1 MPLLLTFFVGL
12 TVGGYLFARSLP
24 RSFLALNSCGDQCL
38 RPNDL
43 LGLLASAGIQRTPNW
58 LPFVVAESKTPA
70 ACRGRSGGERP
81 GVRPSVREAPKA
93 AAVRTLGGRPPGRR
107 RYTPLPIALMTRCLR
122 VPTMIE
128 IEYIVKDSKG
138 VERLRTSDK
147 KEADAYDRTLE
158 NAERLAEMLRAD
170 QVVPSLPDAE
180 LEELT
185 IYLARRARDVERILK
200 GKPPEREEPA
210 AEASVPAKQSKAQ
223 ALRVAG

>member
-1 MPLLLTFFVGL
+1 
-12 TVGGYLFARSLP
+12 
-24 RSFLALNSCGDQCL
+24 
-38 RPNDL
+38 
-43 LGLLASAGIQRTPNW
+43 
-58 LPFVVAESKTPA
+58 
-70 ACRGRSGGERP
+70 
-81 GVRPSVREAPKA
+81 
-93 AAVRTLGGRPPGRR
+93 
-107 RYTPLPIALMTRCLR
+107 
-122 VPTMIE
+122 MIE

-147 KEADAYDRTLE
+147 KEADAYDRILE

-200 GKPPEREEPA
+200 GKPPERDEPA